1 MCYIAECFSPFVGRN
16 CEIDMNLDTCQPEIC
31 HSHSTC
37 SPLVKGGFLCE
48 NCSPNGGAEHYTKL
62 CELRSRSFSKASFL
76 TFPSLRQRHRLHI
89 RLRYYSYCD
98 SLQHITSQKAW
109 IHIYGN
115 LKYCNFFRFATQS
128 DSGLLLYNGR
138 YNEKHDFIAL
148 EIVDG
153 AIRFSFSLGSNIT
166 TTVATLPHRVS
177 DGNWHSVTVQYF
189 NKVKIL
195 YYSHFYK
202 L

>member
-1 MCYIAECFSPFVGRN
+1 VELHVIEYPRYRPFGICCCVWMSSFQFLEKCCFFIFRIKQSTETLKIEALWSIKTWRACDPTAQVH
-16 CEIDMNLDTCQPEIC
+16 IPEGLNSYQ
-31 HSHSTC
+31 H
-37 SPLVKGGFLCE
+37 
-48 NCSPNGGAEHYTKL
+48 HY
-62 CELRSRSFSKASFL
+62 E
-76 TFPSLRQRHRLHI
+76 
-89 RLRYYSYCD
+89 
-98 SLQHITSQKAW
+98 
-109 IHIYGN
+109 N

-189 NKVKIL
+189 NKVKVTFQPFLQIITPVD
-195 YYSHFYK
+195 YISF
-202 L
+202 